1 MKTIEA
7 KLSISKNNKTIKE
20 IVIKPTIE
28 DNWNGDKVRKFI
40 REAAKLDDDDFSIV
54 DLNNP
59 YEAFVS
65 ASCFIGLDPS
75 NKNYRFRIEI
85 NDSKCWLDFLFK
97 IIKNDVKWGG
107 P

>member
-7 KLSISKNNKTIKE
+7 KLSICKNKKTINE

-28 DNWNGDKVRKFI
+28 DDWNDDKVRKFI

-59 YEAFVS
+59 NETETFVS
-65 ASCFIGLDPS
+65 ASHFIGLDPN
-75 NKNYRFRIEI
+75 NKNYHFRIEI
-85 NDSKCWLDFLFK
+85 NDSKCWLDFSIQNNQK
-97 IIKNDVKWGG
+97 
-107 P
+107 